1 MVEFI
6 KDNRKLYDIETMKQ
20 VLKVPKSK
28 IQRELKKI
36 DGEIIKYK
44 NLFLKYLLEKYESQE
59 LPDEETNVSNRKLE
73 DEFDEIINGQ
83 EVKKDEVQ
91 DEIEKDEDDDNI
103 DNLVKE
109 YQLLEKKYK
118 LKSNGRIYK
127 R

>member
-1 MVEFI
+1 MKKRKHLHTNFI
-6 KDNRKLYDIETMKQ
+6 KF
-20 VLKVPKSK
+20 
-28 IQRELKKI
+28 
-36 DGEIIKYK
+36 II
-44 NLFLKYLLEKYESQE
+44 EKYSQE

-91 DEIEKDEDDDNI
+91 DEIEDENI

-118 LKSNGRIYK
+118 LKSNGRIYNK